1 MLRYG
6 ILKKKKDND
15 YNEYN
20 KEKKKPNTVCKKKI
34 VRTDFVNHLGKVA
47 VGISH
52 KVFEWFED
60 NKKKREK

>member
-34 VRTDFVNHLGKVA
+34 VRTDFVSHLA
-47 VGISH
+47 MLQ
-52 KVFEWFED
+52 
-60 NKKKREK
+60 